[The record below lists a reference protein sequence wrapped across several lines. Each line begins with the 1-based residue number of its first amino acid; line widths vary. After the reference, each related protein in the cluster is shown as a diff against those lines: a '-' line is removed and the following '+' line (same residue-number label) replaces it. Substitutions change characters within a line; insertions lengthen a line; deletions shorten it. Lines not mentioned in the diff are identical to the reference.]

1 MPTLDFLSFQ
11 LDEVDESVSSLEAM
25 ASTALEQHT
34 AVMAE
39 VQQVLDW
46 AWSRYPGS
54 HGPIDDGMDWDHDLQ
69 VTIEDGGWHTVTLT
83 LTGTGRFVE
92 EFIAT
97 FGSVAE

>member
-1 MPTLDFLSFQ
+1 MDFLTFE
-11 LDEVDESVSSLEAM
+11 LDEVDDGVSSLEAM
-25 ASTALEQHT
+25 ASTAAGQHG

-46 AWSRYPGS
+46 AWSRFPKS

-69 VTIEDGGWHTVTLT
+69 VSIEDGGWHTVTLT

-92 EFIAT
+92 EFNAT
-97 FGSVAE
+97 FGSAGD